1 MIDAISEP
9 LALEQVEQHLIEQLH
24 ARENISRAATLN
36 LICQARDEQDAAN
49 LRDLLGQLTH
59 RHPGR
64 MFLIV
69 PPTTPAAPDGEWVAR
84 VLRPRETPASRHVCD
99 EVIQLESRGADFAG
113 VATALTPLLR
123 GDLPVFLWW
132 RGESPVDNPNFD
144 RLAAIAHRILLDAQ
158 DAALTPDEYLR
169 LARLHRTLRQRHSV
183 TCLSWAR
190 LTRWRQLLS
199 QAFDTREGIEHLH
212 HLSSVTFSACCAEP
226 PLNGDAVLLAGWLAS
241 RLDWKPAGVEKPT
254 QLRMTTANGGTVLLD
269 FETTQHR
276 WKSVLH
282 AVVIRSKDD
291 RLVVSL
297 VNTDEKISLAL
308 QQQGKLL
315 GRSAGG
321 FPLLSEAEILHEE
334 LDILE
339 ADHLFQEALDCGTE
353 LLQALGVKENL
364 S

>member
-1 MIDAISEP
+1 MIEVVSEP
-9 LALEQVEQHLIEQLH
+9 MALEEVERHLLEQVRSHEYV
-24 ARENISRAATLN
+24 SRAATLN
-36 LICQARDEQDAAN
+36 LICRARDEADATT
-49 LRDLLGQLTH
+49 LHELLSQLAY

-64 MFLIV
+64 MFLLV
-69 PPTTPAAPDGEWVAR
+69 PPSTPATPGGEWVAR
-84 VLRPRETPASRHVCD
+84 VLKPQETPASRNVCD
-99 EVIQLESRGADFAG
+99 EIIQLESRGADFAG
-113 VATALTPLLR
+113 VATVLSPLLR

-144 RLAAIAHRILLDAQ
+144 RLAAIANRILLDAQ
-158 DAALTPDEYLR
+158 VAALPPEEYLR
-169 LARLHRTLRQRHSV
+169 LARLHRTLRQWHSV
-183 TCLSWAR
+183 TSLNWAR
-190 LTRWRQLLS
+190 LTRWRQMLS

-226 PLNGDAVLLAGWLAS
+226 ALNGDAVLLAGWLAS
-241 RLDWKPAGVEKPT
+241 RLSWKPAAVEGPT
-254 QLRMTTANGGTVLLD
+254 RLRMSTANGGTVLLD

-291 RLVVSL
+291 HLVVSL
-297 VNTDEKISLAL
+297 VNNDEKISLAL

-321 FPLLSEAEILHEE
+321 FPLLSEAEVLHEE

-339 ADHLFQEALDCGTE
+339 ADHPFQEALDCGTE
-353 LLQALGVKENL
+353 LLQALGVKEHL